1 MQWTKEIIII
11 AFIIQLLINQVVKL
25 VLYGSNCPCHG
36 IVDTT
41 WSMTWKK
48 GLNTVAGMPNYWTL
62 KRKDKKDNLSFFND
76 CFIMFERNGTLFT
89 VMFGIPTVQ
98 GQIQFKNKIEPPSP
112 ATLREKTCLPAH
124 IPLKFAWNSFP
135 LYFLFLLI
143 FNTAQSISISLNVP
157 RMKKNDELDEF

>member
-1 MQWTKEIIII
+1 MQWAKEIIII

-98 GQIQFKNKIEPPSP
+98 GQIQNLIIEPPSP
-112 ATLREKTCLPAH
+112 KEKKPVYLRIFQSNLRK
-124 IPLKFAWNSFP
+124 N
-135 LYFLFLLI
+135 LFLCIFCFYLSLI
-143 FNTAQSISISLNVP
+143 QPNQSQ
-157 RMKKNDELDEF
+157 FH